1 MVPWQPHRRHH
12 SSEST
17 TRHLRIARPGCKHCS
32 VTSNP
37 SSSTRENVV
46 TSAGQ
51 KVVWDK
57 RTSGNET
64 HSLDTL
70 ILSRGPRSI
79 PDHTPKGLHSRLRRA
94 TLDRLCFDWQ
104 GLCPEYCAKGLHYS
118 RW

>member
-1 MVPWQPHRRHH
+1 
-12 SSEST
+12 
-17 TRHLRIARPGCKHCS
+17 
-32 VTSNP
+32 
-37 SSSTRENVV
+37 TRENVV

-57 RTSGNET
+57 RTSGNEI

-94 TLDRLCFDWQ
+94 GKTHLLRWTARKQSCFIPKGALHISGGSASGPADDEEHFRLCVSS
-104 GLCPEYCAKGLHYS
+104 GILG
-118 RW
+118 

>member
-94 TLDRLCFDWQ
+94 TKALEFL
-104 GLCPEYCAKGLHYS
+104 AKVEFILLS
-118 RW
+118 